1 MAEQQGSAPWW
12 ATLIAVVLTAAVSVM
27 GTVYALGS
35 GPKASNAP
43 PGVSSLVG
51 DTMTYIPHIML
62 LFGVL
67 ADMFTYEGVYSIPSL
82 VGILSIFGNWVLR
95 FFWRGLGTILE
106 KTNKIA
112 TETSSSGTTLP
123 VRGAFVSATKPPTPA
138 ESRKLLGQKGG
149 AEAGIATEAKRFF
162 QDYDGCNV
170 QGFGSFASSYAPQ
183 TLVVT
188 ATIFMYYLF
197 DIIGNRGWINA
208 LAGILFFAVVFVGQS
223 YVIGACK
230 SVDAERQ
237 FTTTQQ
243 ALMALAEGML
253 MGGLSY
259 SVVAAY
265 YPTRLPSSVISP
277 FPRRSRQDLK
287 PGPDGSFVDSD
298 GNPYVV
304 LPNGQAVP
312 DLSSA
317 ESRKRFADLAGA
329 NLGTGASAVP
339 GSCNT

>member
-1 MAEQQGSAPWW
+1 MTEAKSTESTAPWW
-12 ATLIAVVLTAAVSVM
+12 VTLIAVAVTAVASIM

-35 GPKASNAP
+35 GPKAPNAP
-43 PGVSSLVG
+43 AGVASLVG
-51 DTMTYIPHIML
+51 DTITYIPHILL

-95 FFWRGLGTILE
+95 FFWRGLAAIMDKG
-106 KTNKIA
+106 KKIVSGD
-112 TETSSSGTTLP
+112 ETASVARPGQVGGVVSRAPAGKVDANVGTT
-123 VRGAFVSATKPPTPA
+123 VSIPTMD
-138 ESRKLLGQKGG
+138 
-149 AEAGIATEAKRFF
+149 KRFF

-170 QGFGSFASSYAPQ
+170 QGFSGWASSYAPQ

-197 DIIGNRGWINA
+197 DIVNNRGWINA
-208 LAGILFFAVVFVGQS
+208 LAALLFFMAVFVGQA
-223 YVIGACK
+223 YVVGACK
-230 SVDAERQ
+230 PVGTDKP
-237 FTTTQQ
+237 FTVVQQ
-243 ALMALAEGML
+243 SMMALFEGAF

-259 SVVAAY
+259 SIVAAY

-277 FPRRSRQDLK
+277 FPRRSRADLT
-287 PGPDGSFVDSD
+287 PGPDGGFVDAD

-312 DLSSA
+312 DISSA
-317 ESRKRFADLAGA
+317 ESRKTFADLAGQ
-329 NLGTGASAVP
+329 NLGTGQQAVP
-339 GSCNT
+339 GSCS